1 MITTLI
7 FRAINLSLE
16 LVIDCCGDWSD
27 RSVVSGQWSVVSG
40 QWSVVSGHWSVSF
53 EMWTRVGVSRCGLFF
68 RQQVRRAS
76 ATSRIGVIG
85 APFEKGQ
92 VSDTQNSITVILIT
106 HKAAEGFK

>member
-16 LVIDCCGDWSD
+16 LVYIAVATGQT
-27 RSVVSGQWSVVSG
+27 GQWSVVSG
-40 QWSVVSGHWSVSF
+40 HWSDRSVVSGHWSVSF
-53 EMWTRVGVSRCGLFF
+53 EMWTRVGVSRWGLFF

-92 VSDTQNSITVILIT
+92 VSDTQNSIAVILIT